1 MMEKGMMIAGRYMVE
16 EKIGSGGMA
25 DVYKAKDCKL
35 GRDVAVKILKSE
47 FAVDANFVS
56 KFRAEAQAAAGLE
69 HPNIVNVYD
78 VGTQNGLYFIV
89 MEYIAGITLKSYIA
103 KKGRLN
109 YRETLSIAIQA
120 ARGIQAAHAKNIIH
134 RDIKPQNIIISSDGK
149 VKVTDFG
156 IARAASEDTI
166 HSDVMGSV
174 HYASP
179 EQARNGYVSNRSDIY
194 SLGIVMY
201 EMVTGHVPFDGDSA
215 VEVAIKHLQ
224 DEMVPPSTYASDLP
238 VSLEKI
244 ILKCTQKSADRRY
257 DSIDSLLVDLRKAL
271 LNPYEDFVVISA
283 ADQGKTR
290 VITDEEQRQIQENAV
305 AAHYEQES
313 APEEEEEYDDK
324 YAYIYDDDDEEEDD
338 DEEDEGFLNHRMERT
353 VNVLRII
360 VLIVIVVIVI
370 YIIGSFFGLFH
381 FNFGSRRAV
390 EEVVVEEEEEAERQ
404 EMVSLLGM
412 TLSQAQEYVDNLGME
427 LTIVQSGEQ
436 ASEAYEVGQ
445 IVSQDVTKGEWIDKG
460 STVNVVIAADTNKD
474 VIYIPDVVGSTA
486 DAATSLLQSQ
496 GFNVSREFQY
506 SGTVTSGSV
515 ISQSPGGGNTGKAG
529 DTVTIYVSQGY
540 ESTSV
545 PSVTGQ
551 SETDARNALGNAGL
565 NVGAV
570 TQEYND
576 SVAEGYVIS
585 QSISAGST
593 VSQGTSVDL
602 VVSLGPQETTYY
614 IKSQINSPDVNLRY
628 ADIFLY
634 KADTGELIQ
643 QWTGITEF
651 PYTVEVHGITGT
663 SEGDLLINW
672 YYTDV
677 NGNDLE
683 SDQEQTVSF
692 KQE

>member
-1 MMEKGMMIAGRYMVE
+1 MIDKGMMIAGRYMVE
-16 EKIGSGGMA
+16 DKIGSGGMA

-35 GRDVAVKILKSE
+35 GRTVAVKVLKPE
-47 FAVDANFVS
+47 FAADSTFVS
-56 KFRAEAQAAAGLE
+56 KFRAEAQSAAGLE

-78 VGTQNGLYFIV
+78 VGTQNGSYFIV
-89 MEYIAGITLKSYIA
+89 MEYISGITLKSYIE
-103 KKGRLN
+103 KKGKLN
-109 YRETLSIAIQA
+109 YRETLSIAIQV

-134 RDIKPQNIIISSDGK
+134 RDIKPQNIIISNDGK

-174 HYASP
+174 HYSSP

-224 DEMVPPSTYASDLP
+224 DEMVPPSTFAPDLP
-238 VSLEKI
+238 VSVEKI

-257 DSIDSLLVDLRKAL
+257 DSIDSLLVDLRRAL

-290 VITDEEQRQIQENAV
+290 VLTEEEAREIQENAV
-305 AAHYEQES
+305 ATGYGQEEE
-313 APEEEEEYDDK
+313 PEEDYDDR
-324 YAYIYDDDDEEEDD
+324 YAYIYDDDDEDE

-353 VNVLRII
+353 VNILRIV
-360 VLIVIVVIVI
+360 VLVIIVVIVI
-370 YIIGSFFGLFH
+370 YILGSFFGLF
-381 FNFGSRRAV
+381 NFSFGNRRARRAAEEEAV
-390 EEVVVEEEEEAERQ
+390 EETVERV
-404 EMVSLLGM
+404 EMISVLGM
-412 TLSQAQEYVDNLGME
+412 TLSQAQEAVDNADLGLIIE
-427 LTIVQSGEQ
+427 QNGEA
-436 ASEAYEVGQ
+436 ASEAYSVGQ
-445 IVSQDVTKGEWIDKG
+445 IISQDVTKGELVDRG
-460 STVNVVIAADTNKD
+460 SVIHVVLAADEGKD
-474 VIYIPDVVGSTA
+474 VIYIPDVVGSNA
-486 DAATSLLQSQ
+486 DSATTLLENQ
-496 GFNVSREFQY
+496 GFNVEREFQHSNAVS
-506 SGTVTSGSV
+506 SGNV
-515 ISQSPGGGNTGKAG
+515 ISQSPSGGNTGKAG
-529 DTVTIYVSQGY
+529 DTVTLYVSEGT

-545 PSVTGQ
+545 PSVTGL
-551 SETDARNALGNAGL
+551 SENDARNALGNAGL
-565 NVGAV
+565 NVGTV
-570 TQEYND
+570 SQEYND
-576 SVAEGYVIS
+576 GIAEGYVIS
-585 QSISAGST
+585 QSVSAGSS

-602 VVSLGPQETTYY
+602 VVSLGPVESTYY
-614 IKSQINSPDVNLRY
+614 IKSQINSPDVTLRY

-634 KADTGELIQ
+634 RGDTGELIQ

-663 SEGDLLINW
+663 SQGDLVINW
-672 YYTDV
+672 YYTDE

-683 SDQEQTVSF
+683 SDQEQQISF

>member
-1 MMEKGMMIAGRYMVE
+1 MIEKGMMIAGRYAVE

-35 GRDVAVKILKSE
+35 GRDVAIKILKPE
-47 FAVDANFVS
+47 FAADANFVS

-78 VGTQNGLYFIV
+78 VGTQNGFYYIV
-89 MEYIAGITLKSYIA
+89 MEYISGITLKSYIE
-103 KKGRLN
+103 KKGKLN
-109 YRETLSIAIQA
+109 YRETLSIAIQV

-224 DEMVPPSTYASDLP
+224 DEMVPPSSYAPDLP

-271 LNPYEDFVVISA
+271 LNPYEDFVAIAA

-290 VITDEEQRQIQENAV
+290 VLTEAEAREIQENAV
-305 AAHYEQES
+305 ATHYGRN
-313 APEEEEEYDDK
+313 EEPDEEYDDR
-324 YAYIYDDDDEEEDD
+324 YAYIYDDNE
-338 DEEDEGFLNHRMERT
+338 DEEDNDDKGFMNHRVERV
-353 VNVLRII
+353 VNVLRIV
-360 VLIVIVVIVI
+360 VLTAIIAIVI
-370 YIIGSFFGLFH
+370 YILGSFFGLFH
-381 FNFGSRRAV
+381 FGSGRRSSLATATEV
-390 EEVVVEEEEEAERQ
+390 EQIEEEEALDERVT
-404 EMVSLLGM
+404 MVSVLGK
-412 TLSQAQEYVDNLGME
+412 TLSEAQEAVDDLGLVIE
-427 LTIVQSGEQ
+427 QSGEQ
-436 ASEAYEVGQ
+436 ASEAYDVGEV
-445 IVSQDVTKGEWIDKG
+445 ISQDVSWGEIVDRG
-460 STVNVVIAADTNKD
+460 TVVHVVIAADETKD
-474 VIYIPDVVGSTA
+474 IIYVPDVVGYDDSSAITQ
-486 DAATSLLQSQ
+486 LENQ
-496 GFNVSREFQY
+496 GFRVSREFQY
-506 SGTVTSGSV
+506 SSSVSAGKV
-515 ISQSPGGGNTGKAG
+515 ISQSPGGGSSAKAG
-529 DTVTIYVSQGY
+529 DTVTIYVSQGT

-551 SETDARNALGNAGL
+551 TQSNAVAALGNAGL
-565 NVGAV
+565 NVGSV
-570 TQEYND
+570 TEEYSD
-576 SVAEGYVIS
+576 TVAEGCVIS
-585 QSISAGST
+585 QSIAAGSA

-602 VVSLGPQETTYY
+602 VISIGAKEASYY
-614 IKSQINSPDVNLRY
+614 IKSQINAPDVQLRY
-628 ADIFLY
+628 ADIYLY
-634 KADTGELIQ
+634 KTESDELIQ
-643 QWTGITEF
+643 EWTGVTEF
-651 PYTVEVHGITGT
+651 PYTVEVHGITGAT
-663 SEGDLLINW
+663 EGNLVINW
-672 YYTDV
+672 YYTDA
-677 NGNDLE
+677 NGNELE
-683 SDQEQTVSF
+683 SDQEQVISF